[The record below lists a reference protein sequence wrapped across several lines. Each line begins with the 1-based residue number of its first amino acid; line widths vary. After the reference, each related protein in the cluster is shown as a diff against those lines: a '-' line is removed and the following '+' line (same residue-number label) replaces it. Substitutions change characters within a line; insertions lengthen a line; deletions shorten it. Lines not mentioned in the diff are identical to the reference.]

1 MVRWL
6 VATAVA
12 LASLAAVAGD
22 LTHFFTERH
31 WSTVR
36 DFYNA
41 QMRAG
46 TCPIGF
52 TRKEEGCEA
61 PRRARKWAV
70 GKPLPQDTIR
80 FDLPHALAEKLGKPP
95 AGHRYLRLG
104 PDLLLVSNRTK
115 LVVDAIED
123 LGRR

>member
-1 MVRWL
+1 MVRLL

-12 LASLAAVAGD
+12 LASAAAVAGD

-31 WSTVR
+31 WSAVR
-36 DFYNA
+36 EFYNE

-52 TRKEEGCEA
+52 ARKEGGCEP
-61 PRRARKWAV
+61 PRLARKWAV
-70 GKPLPQDTIR
+70 GKPIPPGTIR
-80 FDLPHALAEKLGKPP
+80 FDLPHALVEKLGKPP
-95 AGHRYLRLG
+95 AGHRYLRVG
-104 PDLLLVSNRTK
+104 PDLLLVSNRSK
-115 LVVDAIED
+115 LVIDAIQD